1 MIIRIAI
8 DDYMD
13 NDIDNDYV
21 DIEIIM
27 IGRRDDQGG
36 KR

>member
-21 DIEIIM
+21 DIETDTDWNE
-27 IGRRDDQGG
+27 G
-36 KR
+36 

>member
-1 MIIRIAI
+1 MIIWIAI

-21 DIEIIM
+21 DIETDNDWKE
-27 IGRRDDQGG
+27 G
-36 KR
+36 

>member
-21 DIEIIM
+21 DIEIDNDWEE
-27 IGRRDDQGG
+27 G
-36 KR
+36 